1 MGAMKAIDTELQG
14 LDFAYCDLSNR
25 DDVFDLVVDSQLMN
39 HQLSSLL
46 MSAIRF
52 YLEQDSYTNGPLAN
66 LSLNDEFVQ
75 AMEFQRG

>member
-1 MGAMKAIDTELQG
+1 MGAYKEIDIELQE
-14 LDFAYCDLSNR
+14 LDMAYCDLGNR
-25 DDVFDLVVDSQLMN
+25 DDVFDLIVDAQLMN

-46 MSAIRF
+46 MSAVRF

-66 LSLNDEFVQ
+66 LSMCDEFVQ